1 MRFLLLVHVQVVEQ
15 VLQVLFPVK
24 LDLQGA
30 LLLGAGHLH
39 LPVQVFPHRQLGLFK
54 ILVLPGFLPQ
64 GVSVSA
70 GASGLTV
77 DNSGSVSIWG
87 NNEVIIKA
95 EGAVSFKAQ
104 SITVKGAE
112 EVKAVNEAGTG
123 AELTG
128 ELTLTGAE
136 VLIN

>member
-1 MRFLLLVHVQVVEQ
+1 MGN
-15 VLQVLFPVK
+15 PAVK
-24 LDLQGA
+24 YLSNCAGQKMA
-30 LLLGAGHLH
+30 LG
-39 LPVQVFPHRQLGLFK
+39 
-54 ILVLPGFLPQ
+54 PQ